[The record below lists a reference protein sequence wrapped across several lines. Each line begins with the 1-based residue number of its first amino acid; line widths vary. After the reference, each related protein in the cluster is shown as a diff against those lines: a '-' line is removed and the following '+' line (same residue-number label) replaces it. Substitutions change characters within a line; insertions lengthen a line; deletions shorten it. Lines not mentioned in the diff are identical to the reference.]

1 VTPVLTRIE
10 LDDALR
16 AIVLH
21 SQQSFFAELRDEL
34 RKDARVSSKPLAR
47 LCPFIDDHGVI
58 RVGGRLRHS
67 DLPFETKH
75 PILLSKSSFLSTLI
89 CRRWHKITCHSG
101 PRVMSAMIRRHFWI
115 VSLRSVIHT
124 ILTQCTV
131 CVRFDGRNPQPLM
144 ADLPGPRVQQCRAF
158 TRVGVD
164 YAGPLPMRELRLRK
178 SRTYKVYIA
187 IFVCFA
193 VKAVHLELVTD
204 LSTEAFMAAFDRFVA
219 RRGMPSE
226 IFSDCGTNFV
236 GAARQLRQL
245 INSPASQLTITS
257 VTMSCTWHFN
267 PPRPLILVGFG
278 KQPYAPQKDY

>member
-1 VTPVLTRIE
+1 
-10 LDDALR
+10 
-16 AIVLH
+16 
-21 SQQSFFAELRDEL
+21 
-34 RKDARVSSKPLAR
+34 
-47 LCPFIDDHGVI
+47 
-58 RVGGRLRHS
+58 
-67 DLPFETKH
+67 
-75 PILLSKSSFLSTLI
+75 
-89 CRRWHKITCHSG
+89 
-101 PRVMSAMIRRHFWI
+101 MIRRHFWI

-178 SRTYKVYIA
+178 PRTYKVYIA

-236 GAARQLRQL
+236 GAARQLRV
-245 INSPASQLTITS
+245 S
-257 VTMSCTWHFN
+257 
-267 PPRPLILVGFG
+267 
-278 KQPYAPQKDY
+278 